1 MSQVK
6 SLKLPHHKG
15 MKSSLGS
22 KIFDAFNYVFL
33 GLVALV
39 MFLPFVN
46 VIASSL
52 TPIDILVK
60 QSFILIPPR
69 ISFDAYR
76 YVFSTNTV
84 LRGLFV
90 SIGVTVVATTFN
102 ITLTALTAYPLAHKL
117 LVGRKALVGMV
128 IFTMVFNGGMIPTF
142 IVVKD
147 LGLVNSYWS
156 LILPTAISSFNLML
170 FKNYFQALPA
180 ELEESAKLAGY
191 NDLSILIRVILPVS
205 KPLIATFI
213 VMFGVENWNSW
224 FNAVLYLN
232 DGKMWP
238 IQLILR
244 QIITSSSQVGD
255 AMGGAS
261 FVPPATVRNC
271 TIVIATLPILAVYPF
286 LQKYFTKGLM
296 VGSVKG

>member
-1 MSQVK
+1 MINSPRK
-6 SLKLPHHKG
+6 A
-15 MKSSLGS
+15 MKSSLGG
-22 KIFDAFNYVFL
+22 KLFDIFNYTFL
-33 GLVALV
+33 GLLSLV

-46 VIASSL
+46 IIASSL

-60 QSFILIPPR
+60 QSFILFPTR
-69 ISFDAYR
+69 FSLDAYR

-90 SIGVTVVATTFN
+90 SVGVTIVATFVN
-102 ITLTALTAYPLAHKL
+102 ILLTSLTAYPLAHKL
-117 LVGRKALVGMV
+117 LVGRKAFIGMV

-142 IVVKD
+142 IIVKD
-147 LGLVNSYWS
+147 LGLINSYWS

-191 NDLSILIRVILPVS
+191 NDLSILFRIILPVS
-205 KPLIATFI
+205 KPLIATFV

-232 DGKMWP
+232 NGDMWP

-255 AMGGAS
+255 AMGGTS

-296 VGSVKG
+296 LGSVKG